1 MPAGASAE
9 AASDVQGGVTVAD
22 VQAELDAL
30 QMELAQAREAAL
42 AATRAKDLFL
52 ANMSHELRTPFDAL
66 IGLLQLLKQTPLDAS
81 QRVYVDKAEA
91 SARSL
96 LVLLGDL
103 LDLARI
109 EASRLEIEATDFS
122 LAGLIDAVLAV
133 FADSARGK
141 GLFLQADIDPA
152 LGDARIGDR
161 ARLKQVLTNLVGNAV
176 KFTRVGGIRI
186 EVAPAASGLV
196 ADGGEPIRFTV
207 ADTGIGIAPEQREA
221 IFERFQQAD
230 PSMTRAFGGA
240 GLGLAICKGLVS
252 VLGGEIGV
260 DSEPGMGSRFSVVLP
275 LPAAPEAGR
284 PRAAKRAPEPGADAG
299 AAAPRP
305 LAGLRVLVAEDNE
318 VNRFVAEEML
328 GKLGA
333 HVDTAEN
340 GALAVQR
347 VLAAKPGYDAVLM
360 DLQMPVL
367 SGLDATRL
375 LRVEPGLEGLPILAM
390 SATLRAPERAA
401 CAAAGMNGVIP
412 KPTDW
417 PAAVRLILDLC
428 GRTATPTSTPAPP
441 ARASA
446 LAPPPAPG
454 QRGLVDLH
462 AALQRV
468 DGSAPT
474 YCAMA
479 RRFLAGEP
487 ERRQRLLAS
496 LEQGMDDA
504 AEQLHSLRGAALA
517 LGAVELAD
525 FARALEDAL
534 GVGLGSSLGGLAVQL
549 DALCSDSVAALRLA
563 VEALEAGG

>member
-1 MPAGASAE
+1 MCN
-9 AASDVQGGVTVAD
+9 VAD
-22 VQAELDAL
+22 MQAELEAL
-30 QMELAQAREAAL
+30 QAELAQARAAAL

-66 IGLLQLLKQTPLDAS
+66 IGLLQLLKQTPLDGD
-81 QRVYVDKAEA
+81 QRTYVDKAEA

-122 LAGLIDAVLAV
+122 LAALIDEVLAV
-133 FADSARGK
+133 FADCARGK
-141 GLFLQADIDPA
+141 GLTLQADIDPA
-152 LGDARIGDR
+152 LGDARVGDR

-186 EVAPAASGLV
+186 EVAPAAGAAA
-196 ADGGEPIRFTV
+196 ADGGEPIRCTV
-207 ADTGIGIAPEQREA
+207 VDTGIGIAPEQREV
-221 IFERFQQAD
+221 IFERFTQAD
-230 PSMTRAFGGA
+230 ASMTRAFGGA

-260 DSEPGMGSRFSVVLP
+260 DSEPGVGSRFSVVLP
-275 LPAAPEAGR
+275 LPAARGGGW
-284 PRAAKRAPEPGADAG
+284 PRAAKRAPEPGAEAV

-318 VNRFVAEEML
+318 VNRFVAQEML

-333 HVDTAEN
+333 HVDTAVN
-340 GALAVQR
+340 GEAAVQR
-347 VLAAKPGYDAVLM
+347 ALAAKPGYDLVLM

-375 LRVEPGLEGLPILAM
+375 LRVEPGLERLPILAM
-390 SATLRAPERAA
+390 SATLRAPEREA

-446 LAPPPAPG
+446 LAPPSAPG

-474 YCAMA
+474 YCAMV

-496 LEQGMDDA
+496 LAQGADDA

-525 FARALEDAL
+525 FSRALEDAL
-534 GVGLGSSLGGLAVQL
+534 GVGLGNSLGGLAAQL
-549 DALCSDSVAALRLA
+549 DALWGDSVAALRHI
-563 VEALEAGG
+563 VEGLDAGG